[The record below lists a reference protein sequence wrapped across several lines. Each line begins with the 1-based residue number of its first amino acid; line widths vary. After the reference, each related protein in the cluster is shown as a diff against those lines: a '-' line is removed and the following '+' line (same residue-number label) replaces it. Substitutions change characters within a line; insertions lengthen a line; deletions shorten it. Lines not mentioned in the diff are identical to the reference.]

1 VDNWFFCNLGRHLA
15 ARQPCAP
22 IPAPAVATTGT
33 KTSRRLFLWITQR
46 LCQNYPQ
53 FYAPRASKAE
63 IDVKNAFS
71 AQWIS
76 IYSYLIDSNQGFL
89 CNQTPCI
96 PPRQAPACPVW
107 PRPIGSPRGTPS
119 LFLSPARRDTVAF
132 VCARMPEAL
141 RSWGSGYSLI
151 ALYINSSSSRVS
163 PFLWTSTF
171 S

>member
-1 VDNWFFCNLGRHLA
+1 MAFAVDNWFFCNLGRHLA
-15 ARQPCAP
+15 AREPCAP

-119 LFLSPARRDTVAF
+119 LFFVTSPPGHSRLLVCKDARGS
-132 VCARMPEAL
+132 PEL
-141 RSWGSGYSLI
+141 GFWLFFD
-151 ALYINSSSSRVS
+151 SSIYK
-163 PFLWTSTF
+163 
-171 S
+171 